1 MSRINNSK
9 KQKLPITQQFDI
21 QKKQVEVKKKKSET
35 TLQQTGTNK
44 IHLKSIEMQ
53 KQMQCLIIEIKHL
66 KTCNTLS
73 KQNDNESTE
82 IAQQNPEIAP
92 LLLQPPLDTNC
103 I

>member
-1 MSRINNSK
+1 
-9 KQKLPITQQFDI
+9 
-21 QKKQVEVKKKKSET
+21 
-35 TLQQTGTNK
+35 
-44 IHLKSIEMQ
+44 MQ